1 MNDIILKISNM
12 KIYFV
17 CYTFDENI
25 DNLNSEQQ
33 KEIEFYKNLIHFLNL
48 SDIFLIILLITAIK
62 ILLRSFSFSYF
73 IWAKK

>member
-33 KEIEFYKNLIHFLNL
+33 KEIEFYKNLIHFLYL
-48 SDIFLIILLITAIK
+48 SDKLLFCALHLFFLLFLI
-62 ILLRSFSFSYF
+62 FFY
-73 IWAKK
+73 